1 MMVSLIRTD
10 MTVLKDV
17 GMMLPK
23 RSGKLSNDVHWLG
36 VMTST
41 MLA

>member
-1 MMVSLIRTD
+1 MVSLIGID
-10 MTVLKDV
+10 MTVLNDV

-23 RSGKLSNDVHWLG
+23 RSGKLSNDFHWLG
-36 VMTST
+36 VMAAT